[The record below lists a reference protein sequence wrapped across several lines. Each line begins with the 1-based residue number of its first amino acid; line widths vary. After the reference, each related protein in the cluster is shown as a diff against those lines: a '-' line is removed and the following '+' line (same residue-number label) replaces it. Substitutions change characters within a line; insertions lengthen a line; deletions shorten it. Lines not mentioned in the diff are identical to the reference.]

1 MTMIQR
7 IVMKV
12 STCFRTGVLF
22 CLLMAGSPYGLA
34 EKPVLTDWNY
44 LPSYGQSLSV
54 GWTAKPVVTTEQKNG
69 NLMFKGGV
77 RPFEGGN
84 DRSAV
89 IPLVEGVS
97 PDGAR
102 GETPVSGA
110 AGNFMRLLKK
120 RDSGKASNVR
130 FLCSADGVG
139 GVSIG
144 VLSKGKAPYQRIL
157 DDLTAGRELASK
169 AGKSFS
175 MPCFLWTQGE
185 TDQQDRKTGE
195 WYKEKMRALI
205 QDIDAD
211 AKAVTGQKNDV
222 LCFGYQV
229 ASHLNYF
236 AQNPTDYP
244 AIAVAQLD
252 LALEK
257 DSRYIMTTPMYHF
270 SYSDGV
276 HLTAPMS
283 RLYGE
288 YAGYVMYKVLVEGVH
303 WKPIHPVAHAVG
315 RKGKDWTVDVK
326 FFVPVPPLALD
337 TKTILD
343 PGNYGFSLVN
353 AQGEPLEIKSVTL
366 NGRDARPHHNVVR
379 PFRLSSPVRNDLEG
393 ETSFR
398 PAHRSARMPAG
409 FPGGEGKDP
418 DSGRRLPHGQLV
430 SVFRLS
436 PGFPEWDEQDEVQV
450 DFHVTARFFWFL
462 TPSAWFIHSFGES
475 QSFCSGLRMVRHG
488 LRL

>member
-1 MTMIQR
+1 
-7 IVMKV
+7 MKMNI
-12 STCFRTGVLF
+12 GVRAAVF
-22 CLLMAGSPYGLA
+22 SCLLMAGIPCSFA
-34 EKPVLTDWNY
+34 QKPALTAWNY
-44 LPSYGQSLSV
+44 VPSYGQSLSV
-54 GWTAKPVVTTEQKNG
+54 GWTAKPVVTTEQKDG

-89 IPLVEGVS
+89 VPLVETIS

-102 GETPVSGA
+102 GETPISGA
-110 AGNFMRLLKK
+110 AGNFMHLLKK
-120 RDSGKASNVR
+120 RDAGKAAKVR
-130 FLCSADGVG
+130 FLCSAAGVG

-157 DDLTAGRELASK
+157 DDLNAGKQLASK

-175 MPCFLWTQGE
+175 MPCFVWTQGE
-185 TDQQDRKTGE
+185 TDQQDKKTKE

-229 ASHLNYF
+229 SSHLNYF
-236 AQNPTDYP
+236 VQNPTDYP
-244 AIAVAQLD
+244 VIAVAQLD

-276 HLTAPMS
+276 HLTASMS

-288 YAGYVMYKVLVEGVH
+288 YAGYVMYKVMVEGVK
-303 WKPIHPVAHAVG
+303 WKPVHPVAHALG
-315 RKGKDWTVDVK
+315 RQGKDWTVDVK
-326 FFVPVPPLALD
+326 FFAPVPPLVLD
-337 TKTILD
+337 TETILD

-353 AQGEPLEIKSVTL
+353 SQEEPLEIKSVSL
-366 NGRDARPHHNVVR
+366 NGKNVVR
-379 PFRLSSPVRNDLEG
+379 IVTSSDPSGCHLRYGMTLKEKLPSGPRTGARGCLRDSQGEKVKTRIQDVVYRMDNWCPFFDYLLESRG
-393 ETSFR
+393 RKNKT
-398 PAHRSARMPAG
+398 
-409 FPGGEGKDP
+409 
-418 DSGRRLPHGQLV
+418 DSR
-430 SVFRLS
+430 
-436 PGFPEWDEQDEVQV
+436 
-450 DFHVTARFFWFL
+450 
-462 TPSAWFIHSFGES
+462 
-475 QSFCSGLRMVRHG
+475 
-488 LRL
+488 

>member
-1 MTMIQR
+1 M
-7 IVMKV
+7 VMKMNI
-12 STCFRTGVLF
+12 GVRAAVF
-22 CLLMAGSPYGLA
+22 SCLLMAGIPCSFA
-34 EKPVLTDWNY
+34 QKPALTAWNY
-44 LPSYGQSLSV
+44 VPSYGQSLSV

-89 IPLVEGVS
+89 VPLVETIS

-102 GETPVSGA
+102 GETPISGA

-120 RDSGKASNVR
+120 RDAGKAAKVR
-130 FLCSADGVG
+130 FLCSAAGVG
-139 GVSIG
+139 GVSID

-157 DDLTAGRELASK
+157 DDLNAGKQLASK

-175 MPCFLWTQGE
+175 MPCFVWTQGE
-185 TDQQDRKTGE
+185 TDQQDKKTKE

-229 ASHLNYF
+229 SSHLNYF
-236 AQNPTDYP
+236 VQNPTDYP
-244 AIAVAQLD
+244 VIAVAQLD

-288 YAGYVMYKVLVEGVH
+288 YAGYVMYKVMVEGVK
-303 WKPIHPVAHAVG
+303 WKPVHPVAHALG
-315 RKGKDWTVDVK
+315 TQGKDWTVDVK
-326 FFVPVPPLALD
+326 FFAPVPPLVLD
-337 TKTILD
+337 TETILD

-353 AQGEPLEIKSVTL
+353 SQEEPLEIKSVSL
-366 NGRDARPHHNVVR
+366 NGKNVVR
-379 PFRLSSPVRNDLEG
+379 IVTSSDPSGYHLRYGMTLKEKLPSGPRTGARGCLRDSQGEKVKTRIQDVVYRMDNWCPFFDYLLESRG
-393 ETSFR
+393 RKNKT
-398 PAHRSARMPAG
+398 
-409 FPGGEGKDP
+409 
-418 DSGRRLPHGQLV
+418 DSR
-430 SVFRLS
+430 
-436 PGFPEWDEQDEVQV
+436 
-450 DFHVTARFFWFL
+450 
-462 TPSAWFIHSFGES
+462 
-475 QSFCSGLRMVRHG
+475 
-488 LRL
+488 

>member
-1 MTMIQR
+1 M
-7 IVMKV
+7 MKMN
-12 STCFRTGVLF
+12 TCVRSGVLF
-22 CLLMAGSPYGLA
+22 CLLMAAIPCSFA
-34 EKPVLTDWNY
+34 QKPVLTAWNY
-44 LPSYGQSLSV
+44 VPSYGQSLSV
-54 GWTAKPVVTTEQKNG
+54 GWTAKPVVTTEQKDG

-89 IPLVEGVS
+89 VPLVERVS

-120 RDSGKASNVR
+120 RDAGKAARVR

-157 DDLTAGRELASK
+157 DDLKAGRDLADK
-169 AGKSFS
+169 AGKTFS

-185 TDQQDRKTGE
+185 TDQQDRKTRE
-195 WYKEKMRALI
+195 WYKERMRALVH
-205 QDIDAD
+205 DIDAD
-211 AKAVTGQKNDV
+211 AKAVTGQENDV

-229 ASHLNYF
+229 SSHLNYF

-244 AIAVAQLD
+244 VIAVAQLD

-270 SYSDGV
+270 TYSDGV

-288 YAGYVMYKVLVEGVH
+288 YAGYVMYKVMVEGVK
-303 WKPIHPVAHAVG
+303 WKPIHPVAHAIG
-315 RKGKDWTVDVK
+315 RKGQDWTVDVK
-326 FFVPVPPLALD
+326 FFAPVPPLVLD
-337 TKTILD
+337 TRTILD
-343 PGNYGFSLVN
+343 PGHYGFSLVN
-353 AQGEPLEIKSVTL
+353 GREEPLEIKSVSL
-366 NGRDARPHHNVVR
+366 NGSNVVR
-379 PFRLSSPVRNDLEG
+379 IVTSSDPSGCRLRYGMTLKEKLPSGPRTGARGCLRDSQGEKVKTRIQDVVYRMDNWCPFFDYPLESRG
-393 ETSFR
+393 
-398 PAHRSARMPAG
+398 RMN
-409 FPGGEGKDP
+409 KT
-418 DSGRRLPHGQLV
+418 DSR
-430 SVFRLS
+430 
-436 PGFPEWDEQDEVQV
+436 
-450 DFHVTARFFWFL
+450 
-462 TPSAWFIHSFGES
+462 
-475 QSFCSGLRMVRHG
+475 
-488 LRL
+488 

>member
-44 LPSYGQSLSV
+44 LLSYGQSLSV

-77 RPFEGGN
+77 RPFETGN

-120 RDSGKASNVR
+120 RASGKASNVR

-205 QDIDAD
+205 QDINAD

-229 ASHLNYF
+229 SSHLNYF

-270 SYSDGV
+270 TYSDGV

-337 TKTILD
+337 TKMILD

-353 AQGEPLEIKSVTL
+353 GLGEPLEIKSVTL
-366 NGRDARPHHNVVR
+366 HGRNVVR
-379 PFRLSSPVRNDLEG
+379 IVTSSDPSGSHLRYGMTLKEKLPSGPRTGARGCLRDSQGEKVKTRIQDVVYRMDNWCPFFDYPLEPRNG
-393 ETSFR
+393 
-398 PAHRSARMPAG
+398 MN
-409 FPGGEGKDP
+409 KK
-418 DSGRRLPHGQLV
+418 
-430 SVFRLS
+430 
-436 PGFPEWDEQDEVQV
+436 
-450 DFHVTARFFWFL
+450 
-462 TPSAWFIHSFGES
+462 ES
-475 QSFCSGLRMVRHG
+475 R
-488 LRL
+488 

>member
-1 MTMIQR
+1 M
-7 IVMKV
+7 
-12 STCFRTGVLF
+12 
-22 CLLMAGSPYGLA
+22 
-34 EKPVLTDWNY
+34 
-44 LPSYGQSLSV
+44 
-54 GWTAKPVVTTEQKNG
+54 
-69 NLMFKGGV
+69 
-77 RPFEGGN
+77 
-84 DRSAV
+84 
-89 IPLVEGVS
+89 
-97 PDGAR
+97 
-102 GETPVSGA
+102 
-110 AGNFMRLLKK
+110 
-120 RDSGKASNVR
+120 
-130 FLCSADGVG
+130 G

-144 VLSKGKAPYQRIL
+144 VLSKGNAPYQRIL
-157 DDLTAGRELASK
+157 DDLTAGRELSSK

-366 NGRDARPHHNVVR
+366 NGRDAVRIIMSSDPSGCHLRYGMTLKEKFPSGPRTGARGCLRDSQGEKVKTRIQDVVYR
-379 PFRLSSPVRNDLEG
+379 MDNWCPFFDYPLDSRNG
-393 ETSFR
+393 MNKTNSR
-398 PAHRSARMPAG
+398 
-409 FPGGEGKDP
+409 
-418 DSGRRLPHGQLV
+418 
-430 SVFRLS
+430 
-436 PGFPEWDEQDEVQV
+436 
-450 DFHVTARFFWFL
+450 
-462 TPSAWFIHSFGES
+462 
-475 QSFCSGLRMVRHG
+475 
-488 LRL
+488 

>member
-1 MTMIQR
+1 M
-7 IVMKV
+7 VMKMNI
-12 STCFRTGVLF
+12 GVRAAVF
-22 CLLMAGSPYGLA
+22 SCLLMAGIPCSFA
-34 EKPVLTDWNY
+34 QKPALTAWNY
-44 LPSYGQSLSV
+44 VPSYGQSLSV
-54 GWTAKPVVTTEQKNG
+54 GWTAKPVVTTEQKDG

-89 IPLVEGVS
+89 VPLVETIS

-102 GETPVSGA
+102 GETPISGA
-110 AGNFMRLLKK
+110 AGNFMHLLKK
-120 RDSGKASNVR
+120 RDAGKAAKVR
-130 FLCSADGVG
+130 FLCSAAGVG

-157 DDLTAGRELASK
+157 DDLNAGKQLASK

-175 MPCFLWTQGE
+175 MPCFVWTQGE
-185 TDQQDRKTGE
+185 TDQQDKKTKE

-229 ASHLNYF
+229 SSHLNYF
-236 AQNPTDYP
+236 VQNPTDYP
-244 AIAVAQLD
+244 VIAVAQLD

-276 HLTAPMS
+276 HLTASMS

-288 YAGYVMYKVLVEGVH
+288 YAGYVMYKVMVEGVK
-303 WKPIHPVAHAVG
+303 WKPVHPVAHALG
-315 RKGKDWTVDVK
+315 RQGKDWTVDVK
-326 FFVPVPPLALD
+326 FFAPVPPLVLD
-337 TKTILD
+337 TETILD

-353 AQGEPLEIKSVTL
+353 SQEEPLEIKSVSL
-366 NGRDARPHHNVVR
+366 NGKNVVR
-379 PFRLSSPVRNDLEG
+379 IVTSSDPSGYHLRYGMTLKEKLPSGPRTGARGCLRDSQGEKVKTRIQDVVYRMDNWCPFFDYPLE
-393 ETSFR
+393 SR
-398 PAHRSARMPAG
+398 
-409 FPGGEGKDP
+409 
-418 DSGRRLPHGQLV
+418 GRRNKTD
-430 SVFRLS
+430 SR
-436 PGFPEWDEQDEVQV
+436 
-450 DFHVTARFFWFL
+450 
-462 TPSAWFIHSFGES
+462 
-475 QSFCSGLRMVRHG
+475 
-488 LRL
+488 

>member
-1 MTMIQR
+1 M
-7 IVMKV
+7 VMKMNI
-12 STCFRTGVLF
+12 GVRAAVF
-22 CLLMAGSPYGLA
+22 SCLLMAGIPCSFA
-34 EKPVLTDWNY
+34 QKPALTAWNY
-44 LPSYGQSLSV
+44 VPSYGQSLSV
-54 GWTAKPVVTTEQKNG
+54 GWTAKPVVTTEQKDG

-89 IPLVEGVS
+89 VPLVETIS

-102 GETPVSGA
+102 GETPISGA
-110 AGNFMRLLKK
+110 AGNFMHLLKK
-120 RDSGKASNVR
+120 RDAGKAAKVR
-130 FLCSADGVG
+130 FLCSAAGVG

-157 DDLTAGRELASK
+157 DDLNAGKQLASK

-175 MPCFLWTQGE
+175 MPCFVWTQGE
-185 TDQQDRKTGE
+185 TDQQDKKTKE

-229 ASHLNYF
+229 SSHLNYF
-236 AQNPTDYP
+236 VQNPTDYP
-244 AIAVAQLD
+244 VIAVAQLD

-276 HLTAPMS
+276 HLTASMS

-288 YAGYVMYKVLVEGVH
+288 YAGYVMYKVMVEGVK
-303 WKPIHPVAHAVG
+303 WKPVHPVAHALG
-315 RKGKDWTVDVK
+315 RQGKDWTVDVK
-326 FFVPVPPLALD
+326 FFAPVPPLVLD
-337 TKTILD
+337 TETILD

-353 AQGEPLEIKSVTL
+353 SQEEPLEIRSVSL
-366 NGRDARPHHNVVR
+366 NGKNVVR
-379 PFRLSSPVRNDLEG
+379 IVTSSDPSGCHLRYGMTLKEKLPSGPRTGARGCLRDSQGEKVKTRIQDVVYRMDNWCPFFDYPLE
-393 ETSFR
+393 SR
-398 PAHRSARMPAG
+398 
-409 FPGGEGKDP
+409 
-418 DSGRRLPHGQLV
+418 GRRNKTD
-430 SVFRLS
+430 SR
-436 PGFPEWDEQDEVQV
+436 
-450 DFHVTARFFWFL
+450 
-462 TPSAWFIHSFGES
+462 
-475 QSFCSGLRMVRHG
+475 
-488 LRL
+488 